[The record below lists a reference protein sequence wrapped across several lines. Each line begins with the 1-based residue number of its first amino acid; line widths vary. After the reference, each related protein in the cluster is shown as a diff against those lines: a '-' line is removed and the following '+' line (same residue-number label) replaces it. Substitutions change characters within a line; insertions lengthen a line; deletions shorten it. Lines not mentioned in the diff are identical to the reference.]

1 MEATLDSQG
10 VSADLP
16 GEVTRVLADFVEGAR
31 LAFGADLRSVVLYG
45 SAAEG
50 QLRPTSDV
58 NVIVVLA
65 AFDAPKADALRET
78 LRTAYAAVR
87 LTAMF
92 LLDSEVA
99 AAVEAFAV
107 KFADVIRRRKLLHGT
122 DPFAAIQPSR
132 AAEITRLRQV
142 LLNLSLRLRQQYVL
156 SSLREEQIAL
166 IVADAA
172 APLRAAAAAVL
183 ELEGKPVASP
193 KQALEAVVRTLPGSG
208 WDDLL
213 RHMSDARA
221 TRALK
226 PGDAQPALVRLMDLA
241 QQLRARAEGLR

>member
-1 MEATLDSQG
+1 M
-10 VSADLP
+10 
-16 GEVTRVLADFVEGAR
+16 TRVLADFVEGAR
-31 LAFGADLRSVVLYG
+31 LAFGGDLRSVVLYG

-65 AFDAPKADALRET
+65 AFDAGKADALRET
-78 LRTAYAAVR
+78 LRTAHAAVR

-99 AAVEAFAV
+99 PAVEAFAV

-122 DPFAAIQPSR
+122 DPFAAIKPSR

-142 LLNLSLRLRQQYVL
+142 LLNLVLRLRQQYVL

-166 IVADAA
+166 IVADVA
-172 APLRAAAAAVL
+172 APLRAAASALL
-183 ELEGKPVASP
+183 ELESKPVPSP
-193 KQALEAVVRTLPGSG
+193 KQSLENIARTLPGS
-208 WDDLL
+208 WDELL
-213 RHMSDARA
+213 RHLTEAR
-221 TRALK
+221 TNRVLK
-226 PGDAQPALVRLMDLA
+226 PGEAQPTLVALIDLA
-241 QQLRARAEGLR
+241 QHMRARAEGLR